1 MTLVLPPSLA
11 GPMEKR
17 QRDDAVY
24 VTGLPD
30 DVNTDKLSELFGSIG
45 VIKVRDGCVE
55 GLSCVH
61 VHVFCC
67 PPEQPQ
73 DQLPYDQLVQ

>member
-45 VIKVRDGCVE
+45 VIKVRGWLCG
-55 GLSCVH
+55 GLVLCACSC
-61 VHVFCC
+61 FLLSSRITAG
-67 PPEQPQ
+67 PTP
-73 DQLPYDQLVQ
+73 L

>member
-11 GPMEKR
+11 GPMEKK

-45 VIKVRDGCVE
+45 VIKVRGWLCG
-55 GLSCVH
+55 GLVLYTCSR
-61 VHVFCC
+61 FLLSSRITAG
-67 PPEQPQ
+67 PTP
-73 DQLPYDQLVQ
+73 L

>member
-1 MTLVLPPSLA
+1 MTLVFPPSLA
-11 GPMEKR
+11 GPMEKK

-45 VIKVRDGCVE
+45 VIKVRGWLCG
-55 GLSCVH
+55 GLVL
-61 VHVFCC
+61 C
-67 PPEQPQ
+67 PMLTRSLLSSRITAGPTP
-73 DQLPYDQLVQ
+73 L